1 MGMKTTRRGGEN
13 WVEKSSLKH
22 YRGNAQ
28 EVLKMLKQ
36 DEETHPLKYVQVDK
50 KTWIGKRKT
59 IE

>member
-1 MGMKTTRRGGEN
+1 MSRKKNNSPIGEN
-13 WVEKSSLKH
+13 WVTKSSIKY

-50 KTWIGKRKT
+50 KTWKSIK
-59 IE
+59 E